1 MNAKGTRKHCSP
13 AGNQARRGLIVT
25 AALGFVLGLA
35 TTAAAVDYSTS
46 PGKNSAF
53 EASTGNV
60 LTNYASK
67 LTATIAKGKKKT
79 VLAIDAG
86 YTDGPYSP
94 IYGVRALGIGVTVN
108 GVAVQPN
115 PAATE
120 QHVIDCGLGDTPPA
134 TCSVVGT
141 FWFDIDAAEL
151 ANPGVFVGQPLT
163 VVLSAGHVGAGPP
176 PPNPM
181 DASLSVRVQK
191 K

>member
-1 MNAKGTRKHCSP
+1 MTAPFPPRPSVRAREHRGIALGT
-13 AGNQARRGLIVT
+13 
-25 AALGFVLGLA
+25 ALGFVLSLA
-35 TTAAAVDYSTS
+35 TTGVAATYSTS

-53 EASTGNV
+53 EASTATP
-60 LTNYASK
+60 LTVYGSK

-79 VLAIDAG
+79 VLAIEAG

-108 GVAVQPN
+108 GVPVQPN
-115 PAATE
+115 PAAAE
-120 QHVIDCGLGDTPPA
+120 QNVIDCGLTDSPPA
-134 TCSVVGT
+134 TCGVVGT

-151 ANPGVFVGQPLT
+151 ANPGMFVGQPLT
-163 VVLSAGHVGAGPP
+163 VILSAGDVSGGLFPA
-176 PPNPM
+176 NPM